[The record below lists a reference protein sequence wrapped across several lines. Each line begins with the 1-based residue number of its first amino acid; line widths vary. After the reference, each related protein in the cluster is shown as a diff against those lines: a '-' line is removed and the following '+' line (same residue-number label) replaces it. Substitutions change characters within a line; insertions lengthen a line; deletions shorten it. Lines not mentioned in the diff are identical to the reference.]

1 MVCKACVSLC
11 RQERFASANDPEKL
25 DVNQIIHIKCG
36 GRHVC
41 VCVFIYCREQYVNVE
56 AIVHMCVQASSIDK
70 ARCMAWYGMA

>member
-1 MVCKACVSLC
+1 M
-11 RQERFASANDPEKL
+11 
-25 DVNQIIHIKCG
+25 
-36 GRHVC
+36 C